1 METEIILMFLVLGT
15 AFVLFVTELIR
26 VDLVALLVLLLLF
39 WFGLVTP
46 QEAIAGFA
54 SNAVIAI
61 ISVMIL
67 GGGIERTGVM
77 SHLSRSIVGIAG
89 KGERRLRAL
98 FSVAVGLVSAFIPAI
113 GSVALFQPAL
123 MRAAKM
129 TAVHPS
135 RLVMPMGF
143 AALCGGT
150 LTMIGSGALILLN
163 DLMVASG
170 AEAFGFFTATP
181 AGLLLLSME
190 VIYFLLLGTY
200 VLPPGR
206 AGARQQG
213 GQEDLVDTWH
223 LPAEMHHY
231 LISAS
236 SPLAGREREEVRLKT
251 DYSLHLLAVT
261 EGDEVSYAPWRHAT
275 LRAGQYVTLLGR
287 GEDAERFAADYSLQT
302 VPDRERLSAKVG
314 GAYAGFAEVMVRP
327 HAPVVGRT
335 FRAIAF
341 RKTHGV
347 EPLMLSSR
355 GVEMRMDFSDTP
367 LTAGDTIVVFGPWN
381 NIHALAAD
389 PNFVLSTRVE
399 EPPMCREKAP
409 IALLCFAGG
418 IALTLTGIPIS
429 MGLLT
434 GALVMVLA
442 GVLTIDEAYRAIDW
456 KTVFLLAGL
465 IPLGTAM
472 ITTGTAALIA
482 GTVVPLVGDAHPL
495 LLFIGV
501 GALATLFSLLMSNLG
516 AVVILVPIAFLVGAE
531 TGTDPRGLAL
541 LVGLCAA
548 NSFLLPT
555 HQVNAFLMSSG
566 DYHTVDYLRAGGI
579 LTVLFLLIVS
589 GWIYMVF
596 G

>member
-1 METEIILMFLVLGT
+1 METEIILMFLVLGI

-67 GGGIERTGVM
+67 GGGIERTGIM

-89 KGERRLRAL
+89 NGERRLRTL
-98 FSVAVGLVSAFIPAI
+98 FSVSVGLVSAFIPAI

-129 TAVHPS
+129 TAVPPS

-181 AGLLLLSME
+181 AGLILLSME
-190 VIYFLLLGTY
+190 VIYFLLLGAY
-200 VLPPGR
+200 VLPPGC
-206 AGARQQG
+206 AGANRQ
-213 GQEDLVDTWH
+213 DLVDTWH

-231 LISAS
+231 LIPAS

-261 EGDEVSYAPWRHAT
+261 EEDEVSYAPWRHAT

-287 GEDAERFAADYSLQT
+287 EEDAERFAADCSLLP
-302 VPDRERLSAKVG
+302 VPDRERLSARVG
-314 GAYAGFAEVMVRP
+314 GAYAGFAEFMVRP

-341 RKTHGV
+341 RKTYGV

-367 LTAGDTIVVFGPWN
+367 LTAGDTVVVFGPWN

-399 EPPMCREKAP
+399 EPAMRREKAP

-442 GVLTIDEAYRAIDW
+442 GVLTIDEAYRTIDW

-541 LVGLCAA
+541 LVGLCAS

-566 DYHTVDYLRAGGI
+566 DYHTVDYLRAGGV

-589 GWIYMVF
+589 GWIYIVF